1 MKINVVILQNALLH
15 YRVPFYESLGQS
27 VDLKVVHSGEMRC
40 TNAHFRNKT
49 VNSWKIGPFT
59 VQSGLY
65 REIKSADIIKAA
77 EQCLNLG
84 EYKGENIYFKAN
96 SANKIV
102 KIVKEHENI

>member
-65 REIKSADIIKAA
+65 REIKSADIIIGMMDVHFVSIVHMFFLIIVMLMRFL
-77 EQCLNLG
+77 QVLF
-84 EYKGENIYFKAN
+84 NI
-96 SANKIV
+96 I
-102 KIVKEHENI
+102 I